1 MKKLLQKIS
10 WRTRKWNLSC
20 LNLEFK
26 LLCISLHDGS
36 ACWGFSLF
44 TINKGYRKYSLI
56 SFEFRLPNGADRK
69 YFDITDWDILFL
81 HNYLWKQYDDL
92 SDNKLWA
99 GALWWWDET
108 KLKILNKIFK

>member
-1 MKKLLQKIS
+1 MRKLLQKIS
-10 WRTRKWNLSC
+10 WRTRKWNLE
-20 LNLEFK
+20 LK

-44 TINKGYRKYSLI
+44 TINKGYKKYSLI

-92 SDNKLWA
+92 SDNKLWT
-99 GALWWWDET
+99 GTLWWWDET